1 MRRVETDQAS
11 SFPETVERLEAEIEE
26 GLFTRGAQVC
36 VSLADEVVLDLALGE
51 DGLGRPMRVD
61 TIFRVYCTIKPVAAL
76 AVANLVD
83 MGLIDLD
90 GPLSETLPSVEA
102 VRGGVT
108 TRHLLN
114 HTAGLHLLSGVTLE
128 MVPPDKRDAFFDRQ
142 SRAPGWK
149 VGHDAGYSEIFAW
162 SLLGRLIETVTQTP
176 LRIHLRQAVLDPLGM
191 EQTSIGLDAEDFAE
205 EFDRLGVNVDLRGW
219 RAFPLLF
226 ERTQRVRCETNCA
239 HGGYTTASDLDR
251 LYRAILRGL
260 AGEQVPGLPLQSTL
274 EEFTSPARPRTFDVV
289 LDRECDYG
297 LGFMADLEDHRFGT
311 ECSPRSFGHSGNV
324 GSSYAFAD
332 PEPGLSV
339 AVVFNGIVDP
349 DSSFFRRPALT
360 RAIYAD
366 IGLDREPEP
375 VENEPVESAKR
386 GGLFRRRRS
395 G

>member
-1 MRRVETDQAS
+1 MDPEEMS
-11 SFPETVERLEAEIEE
+11 SFPETLERLEAEIEE

-36 VSLADEVVLDLALGE
+36 VSVGDEVVLDIALGE

-61 TIFRVYCTIKPVAAL
+61 TLFRVYCTIKPVTAL

-83 MGLIDLD
+83 AGLIDLD
-90 GPLSETLPSVEA
+90 QPLSETLPSVEA

-108 TRHLLN
+108 ARHILN
-114 HTAGLHLLSGVTLE
+114 HTAGLHLMSGVTLE

-142 SRAPGWK
+142 QRAPGWK
-149 VGHDAGYSEIFAW
+149 VGLDAGYSEIFGW
-162 SLLGRLIETVTQTP
+162 SLLGRLIETITEEP
-176 LRIHLRQAVLDPLGM
+176 LRVHLRQSVLDPLGM
-191 EQTSIGLDAEDFAE
+191 FQTSIGLDAADFAAE
-205 EFDRLGVNVDLRGW
+205 RDRLGVNVDLRGW

-226 ERTQRVRCETNCA
+226 ERTERVRCETNCA
-239 HGGYTTASDLDR
+239 HGGYTTAEDLDR
-251 LYRAILRGL
+251 LYRALLRRL
-260 AGEQVPGLPLQSTL
+260 AGEDVAGLPRQRTL
-274 EEFTSPARPRTFDVV
+274 EEFTSAARPRTFDVV

-297 LGFMADLEDHRFGT
+297 LGFMTDLEDHRFGS

-332 PEPGLSV
+332 PERELSV

-366 IGLDREPEP
+366 LALDREPEP
-375 VENEPVESAKR
+375 AEAPKR
-386 GGLFRRRRS
+386 GGLFRRRKS
-395 G
+395 A